1 VTSSDL
7 EQTGKYSNGAPLR
20 PHSALSA
27 SRDTTRAA
35 ARPGLPMSLFL
46 NFANLSFVSLVMT
59 EHLFLRKVRRHGMKY
74 LRAGRNAQSA
84 CFFA

>member
-1 VTSSDL
+1 VTSSDG
-7 EQTGKYSNGAPLR
+7 EQAGKNSNGAPLR
-20 PHSALSA
+20 PNSALSA
-27 SRDTTRAA
+27 SRDSTRAA

-59 EHLFLRKVRRHGMKY
+59 EHLFSREVRRHGMKD
-74 LRAGRNAQSA
+74 LRTGRNAQSA